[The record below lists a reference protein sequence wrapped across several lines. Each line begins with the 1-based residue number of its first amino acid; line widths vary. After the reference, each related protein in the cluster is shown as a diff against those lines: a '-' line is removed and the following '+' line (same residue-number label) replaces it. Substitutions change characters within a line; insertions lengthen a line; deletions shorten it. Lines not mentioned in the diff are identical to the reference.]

1 MSRNIYILIIILIIM
16 KTIDIQKQIKKLEN
30 KKKEIDKKIN
40 SFKIELE
47 NESNKSEWI
56 KIPGT
61 TYEVTKNVLHKG
73 KSYNEIMKLKKPE
86 EELLTLKIIGI
97 ICEHPDLIKELK
109 MDSSSTKDDFFFK
122 QPFPQN
128 EKKDYVARFYAGSDC
143 ANLDCGEDSSYSYSD
158 LGVRFVRRTKGKK

>member
-1 MSRNIYILIIILIIM
+1 M
-16 KTIDIQKQIKKLEN
+16 KTVDIQTQITKLEN
-30 KKKEIDKKIN
+30 TKEEINKKIN
-40 SFKIELE
+40 SFKIELG

-61 TYEVTKNVLHKG
+61 NYEVTKNVLYKE
-73 KSYNEIMKLKKPE
+73 KSFNEIIKLKKPE

-128 EKKDYVARFYAGSDC
+128 KKKDYIAWFFADSDC
-143 ANLDCGEDSSYSYSD
+143 ACLYCGVYSSYSVSD
-158 LGVRFVRRTKGKK
+158 LGVRWVRKTKNKKQYGINTNRF

>member
-1 MSRNIYILIIILIIM
+1 M
-16 KTIDIQKQIKKLEN
+16 KTTDIQKQIKKLES
-30 KKKEIDKKIN
+30 KKEEIDKKIN

-61 TYEVTKNVLHKG
+61 NYEVTKNVLYKG
-73 KSYNEIMKLKKPE
+73 KSYNEIIKLKKPE
-86 EELLTLKIIGI
+86 EELLPLKIIGI

-128 EKKDYVARFYAGSDC
+128 EKNGYVAWFVADSDC
-143 ANLDCGEDSSYSYSD
+143 AVLGCGMGSSGSDSD
-158 LGVRFVRRTKGKK
+158 LGVRFIRRMKGNK